1 MNKKFFL
8 LFFLLLA
15 ATGLCRAQGGQL
27 ISSTCMAD
35 GVEYGTN
42 LPVPTASTLT
52 FTTVNGEITGYW
64 AVSAETADGRNVV
77 IAKSDENMPSAG
89 FVLDAGSVDWES
101 LKVRKF
107 YRLHAK
113 HMPGTDYAEY
123 GYGLNIEFI
132 STQDELDNTF
142 VIYRNAPRVLP
153 EIPQLTGI
161 HFVSEDFDPQT
172 DTFTGELTFEIDC
185 ENATDIWVEMYC
197 KENIPYFTV
206 DEWRKE
212 KLSVPTGMFFEADD
226 VVDGH
231 MTYTHRHSW
240 GDVIL
245 VRGINKEGSG
255 VYTAPIFT
263 ADYITDPAALSRL
276 RELHNTV
283 GTGIA
288 STEDLRI
295 VRSGASLVAVADG
308 DAVVTLEVIGIDGAK
323 RATAAGRGRAAADL
337 TQLAPG
343 VYVARASDG
352 HNAKTIKAMINHY

>member
-1 MNKKFFL
+1 M
-8 LFFLLLA
+8 
-15 ATGLCRAQGGQL
+15 CRAQGGQL

-52 FTTVNGEITGYW
+52 FMTVNEGITGYW
-64 AVSAETADGRNVV
+64 AVSAETDNGKNVV
-77 IAKSDENMPSAG
+77 IAKSDENMPSAE
-89 FVLDAGSVDWES
+89 FVLDAGSVDWGS

-142 VIYRNAPRVLP
+142 VIYRNAPRILP

-185 ENATDIWVEMYC
+185 EKATDIWVEMYDKRYS
-197 KENIPYFTV
+197 KENVPYFSI
-206 DEWRKE
+206 DDWRKE
-212 KLSVPTGMFFEADD
+212 KLSVPTGMFFESED

-231 MTYTHRHSW
+231 MTYTHMHSW

-263 ADYITDPAALSRL
+263 ADYITDPAALRRL
-276 RELHNTV
+276 QELHNTV

-288 STEDLRI
+288 VAEDLRI
-295 VRSGASLVAVADG
+295 VRSGDSVVAVADG

-323 RATAAGRGRAAADL
+323 RASTSGRGQAVADL
-337 TQLAPG
+337 SQLAPG

-352 HNAKTIKAMINHY
+352 NSVKTLKAMIID